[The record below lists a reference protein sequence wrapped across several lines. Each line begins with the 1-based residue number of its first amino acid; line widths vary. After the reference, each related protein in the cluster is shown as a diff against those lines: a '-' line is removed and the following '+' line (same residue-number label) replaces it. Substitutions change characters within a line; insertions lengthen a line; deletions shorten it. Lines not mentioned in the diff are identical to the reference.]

1 MHPSTNRVFSSRNL
15 HPPQMPPGLAVP
27 LASICLRWT
36 CRRRRN
42 GFSVSSTP
50 SCPTLRQRRSST
62 NGRARL
68 ESNTDAV
75 VSCRLGGKNAD
86 GTRSRPEL
94 REWPRTSRL
103 SGDIKRQKEETS
115 TNVSGLNERILVT
128 VPSLYRLSIGS
139 HLSSYTTRRIK

>member
-1 MHPSTNRVFSSRNL
+1 MDLPRS
-15 HPPQMPPGLAVP
+15 A
-27 LASICLRWT
+27 
-36 CRRRRN
+36 N

-75 VSCRLGGKNAD
+75 VSCRLGGENAD

-94 REWPRTSRL
+94 REWTRTSRL

-115 TNVSGLNERILVT
+115 TNVSGLSERILVT
-128 VPSLYRLSIGS
+128 VPS
-139 HLSSYTTRRIK
+139 K